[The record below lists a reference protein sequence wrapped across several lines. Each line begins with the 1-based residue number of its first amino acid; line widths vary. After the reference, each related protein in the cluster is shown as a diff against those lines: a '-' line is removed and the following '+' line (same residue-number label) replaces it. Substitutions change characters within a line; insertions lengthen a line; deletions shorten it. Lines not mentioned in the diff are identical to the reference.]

1 MINVLMKKHEA
12 WIFLEPV
19 DPVKL
24 GITDYFRLIAK
35 PMDFGTIKENLRKH
49 TYKSMQ

>member
-1 MINVLMKKHEA
+1 MIGVLMRKHEA

-35 PMDFGTIKENLRKH
+35 PMDLGTIKENLRKH
-49 TYKSMQ
+49 TYKSM